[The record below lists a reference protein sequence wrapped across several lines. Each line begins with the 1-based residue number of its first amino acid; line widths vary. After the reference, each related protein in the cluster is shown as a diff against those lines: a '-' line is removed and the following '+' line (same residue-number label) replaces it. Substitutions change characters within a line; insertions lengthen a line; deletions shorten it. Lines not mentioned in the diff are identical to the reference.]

1 MSLTDYNITIENNDT
16 KYYIYKITNVK
27 LNKSYIGQTKNIE
40 QRILNHLSGHGS
52 KPLLQDIV
60 IHSVSNFKFEILA
73 EIYDHA
79 DEIEDSFI
87 EIYNTLY
94 PNGYNMRLN
103 RQIIPND
110 SDIDLN
116 NIEIEG
122 KYVFQDDESK
132 VFTIGEFTQSKGF
145 QLLLNIKHNTNTNK
159 IIIKKKFGFRYIQL
173 KVNSDDEYIIN
184 NTYNLIL
191 TYKFDSDYF
200 TIEN

>member
-79 DEIEDSFI
+79 DEIEDSFM

>member
-79 DEIEDSFI
+79 DEIEDSFM

-103 RQIIPND
+103 SR
-110 SDIDLN
+110 L
-116 NIEIEG
+116 
-122 KYVFQDDESK
+122 YL
-132 VFTIGEFTQSKGF
+132 TI
-145 QLLLNIKHNTNTNK
+145 
-159 IIIKKKFGFRYIQL
+159 
-173 KVNSDDEYIIN
+173 
-184 NTYNLIL
+184 LI
-191 TYKFDSDYF
+191 
-200 TIEN
+200 